1 MKNEVPVKKVFT
13 ILVLGRN
20 SLEYFLPS
28 YTESLASSW
37 VCEPEGRKGFAS
49 AVVVL
54 NGYLL
59 HVRVVMELHSSWILP
74 FPDFWVERRL
84 EAV

>member
-1 MKNEVPVKKVFT
+1 MKNKLPVKKVLT
-13 ILVLGRN
+13 VLVLGRN
-20 SLEYFLPS
+20 SLECFPPS
-28 YTESLASSW
+28 YAGSLASSS

-59 HVRVVMELHSSWILP
+59 HVRVVMELHST
-74 FPDFWVERRL
+74 
-84 EAV
+84 